1 MQRNFIDKNF
11 TITTWE
17 NLKPYFDNLLSRE
30 LNSVSDLKQLLL
42 NSSELGAVI
51 SENMAWRYI
60 KMTCDTSNTDLRNSF
75 NDFVQNIEPHM
86 APITNQL
93 NIKINNCNYK
103 NELNTSA
110 YNIYFK
116 GIKNSIDLF
125 REENIEL
132 NTKLQEL
139 EQKFGEISGAQT
151 IEHDEKTLT
160 MQQAGVF
167 LKNLDRNIRES
178 IYNKLQIRRALDEEA
193 LNNLYS

>member
-75 NDFVQNIEPHM
+75 NDFVQNIENKSSFNKQN
-86 APITNQL
+86 AFFLIIVN
-93 NIKINNCNYK
+93 
-103 NELNTSA
+103 
-110 YNIYFK
+110 
-116 GIKNSIDLF
+116 
-125 REENIEL
+125 REN
-132 NTKLQEL
+132 
-139 EQKFGEISGAQT
+139 
-151 IEHDEKTLT
+151 
-160 MQQAGVF
+160 
-167 LKNLDRNIRES
+167 
-178 IYNKLQIRRALDEEA
+178 
-193 LNNLYS
+193 